1 MKAPE
6 YETQYFAGL
15 EAECL
20 TWLVACTF
28 CRGLGIRVMRI
39 AVTKVGSAPTKC
51 LVHCGSRGV
60 EKMWRAR
67 RSGRLTL
74 LLVLHPLADEIRAS
88 DDAEISTLAAYQIHK
103 RNAIQL
109 LQVR

>member
-20 TWLVACTF
+20 TRLAGCTF
-28 CRGLGIRVMRI
+28 CPVLGIRVMRI
-39 AVTKVGSAPTKC
+39 AVATVVSAQTEC
-51 LVHCGSRGV
+51 LVHGGLGGV
-60 EKMWRAR
+60 AKMWRAR
-67 RSGRLTL
+67 RSGRPTL

-103 RNAIQL
+103 RNPIQL
-109 LQVR
+109 LQMR